1 MDKEIYVLDACSL
14 IAFFN
19 DEPGA
24 EKVQELFQ
32 KAVNEEA
39 EIFLHAIN
47 FYEIY
52 YDCLRAKGTV
62 EANELFSEIDNLPIT
77 LEREISDRLITEA
90 SYFKVNEKVSLAD
103 SIMLGLAKIKD
114 AAAVS
119 SDHHEFDPIAIKKLV
134 NFFWIR

>member
-24 EKVQELFQ
+24 EKVQELFK

-47 FYEIY
+47 FYEVY
-52 YDCLRAKGTV
+52 YDCLRVKGID
-62 EANELFSEIDNLPIT
+62 EANELFSAIASLPIT
-77 LEREISDRLITEA
+77 VERDISDKLITEA
-90 SYFKVNEKVSLAD
+90 SYFKVNEKMSLAD
-103 SIMLGLAKIKD
+103 SIFLGLAKIKN

-119 SDHHEFDPIAIKKLV
+119 SDHHEFDPIAIKKLI

>member
-1 MDKEIYVLDACSL
+1 MNKKKCVLDACSL

-32 KAVNEEA
+32 KAVNEET
-39 EIFLHAIN
+39 EIYMHAIN
-47 FYEIY
+47 FYELY
-52 YDCLRAKGTV
+52 YDCLRIKGIDKAK
-62 EANELFSEIDNLPIT
+62 ELFSAIAILPIT
-77 LEREISDRLITEA
+77 IERDISDKLITEA

-103 SIMLGLAKIKD
+103 SIMLGLAKIKN

-119 SDHHEFDPIAIKKLV
+119 SDHHEFDSISNKKLI